1 LESTSSSKS
10 VLIGIPLREDEGRFA
25 HVDARFT
32 ASLLANIT
40 TLAQAGVRVGVH
52 QAVGPGLTLE
62 RARNSVVKFF
72 LEQTDST
79 HLCFWDSDT
88 LLLPD
93 AILKLLARNLPIV
106 SGLYLE
112 RGMPHRPVIIDLILD
127 GHTVK
132 NYKIRYKDVDEVPKD
147 QLLECGVTP
156 GGIFVTERS
165 VFTTMGEPWFALP
178 PGIGEDIFFSLRATQ
193 AGYKHYVDTAVEGIH
208 LVQHPA
214 ASKRTLEEWAKSYG
228 YEVARPYTD

>member
-1 LESTSSSKS
+1 MESTSSTKS

-40 TLAQAGVRVGVH
+40 TLAAAGVRVGVH
-52 QAVGPGLTLE
+52 QAVGPGLTLD
-62 RARNSVVKFF
+62 RARNSIVKFF

-88 LLLPD
+88 LLMPD

-106 SGLYLE
+106 SGLYVE
-112 RGMPHRPVIIDLILD
+112 RGMSHKPVIIDVTLEGLKVT
-127 GHTVK
+127 H
-132 NYKIRYKDVDEVPKD
+132 YKVRYDSIDQVPRD
-147 QLLECGVTP
+147 QLLECGITP

-165 VFTTMGEPWFALP
+165 VFTKMGEPWFALP

-214 ASKRTLEEWAKSYG
+214 ASKRTLEAWAESYG
-228 YEVARPYTD
+228 YEVTRPDQD